1 MHTTKNCS
9 KITTPQQ
16 PLRRMQLQ
24 DLNKQELYTLLT
36 LRLEQQKQDLTTEQR
51 FSVTLDIHNIRYQ
64 LWLYGNDLINKG
76 V

>member
-1 MHTTKNCS
+1 MS
-9 KITTPQQ
+9 SQQ

-24 DLNKQELYTLLT
+24 DLNEQELYTLLT

-51 FSVTLDIHNIRYQ
+51 LSVTLDIHNIRYL
-64 LWLYGNDLINKG
+64 LWLHGNDLINKG